1 MRAVCL
7 QEQGGIDKLILDES
21 FPDPVVGDGQ
31 VIIRVKATSLNSL
44 EFSKEMDSTITLYFP
59 IFENLEE

>member
-7 QEQGGIDKLILDES
+7 QEQGGIDKLILDDS

-31 VIIRVKATSLNSL
+31 VIIRVKATSLNYHMQLVS
-44 EFSKEMDSTITLYFP
+44 IARR
-59 IFENLEE
+59 